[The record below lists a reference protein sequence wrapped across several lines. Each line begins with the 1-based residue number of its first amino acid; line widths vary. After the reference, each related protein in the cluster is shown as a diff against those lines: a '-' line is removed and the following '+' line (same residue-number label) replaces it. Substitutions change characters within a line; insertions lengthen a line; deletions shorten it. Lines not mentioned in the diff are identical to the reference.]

1 MGGPGR
7 HGRPPGPR
15 DLRRDLALSLQKY
28 DEKANSEHESTD
40 FAASRRL
47 QASFIGY
54 DHRPFWDRF
63 APVSRRARVRGVA
76 AL

>member
-1 MGGPGR
+1 
-7 HGRPPGPR
+7 
-15 DLRRDLALSLQKY
+15 LQKY